1 MRCITILLAAFCAYG
16 QHFEVASVKLC
27 DPMLDPHAI
36 PRRVS
41 DPGRFERSST
51 PLASLIIAAYRLKG
65 YQLICPSWMKATRY
79 DVIATIPG
87 GATADEQAVM
97 LQNLFAE
104 RLALQVHR
112 ETKEMTVYSLEIAK
126 GGPKFQEY
134 KEGDP
139 LPPGPANS
147 EGYPSVP
154 PEGGMSCV
162 GGMGCVLRAHI
173 TMEALAK
180 RLESSVGGRPVHDET
195 GLKGTY
201 NLSSHW
207 GQDGGTESSGDGA
220 PVPGGAS
227 FAAGLFT
234 ALQSQLGL
242 KLESKKG
249 SVEMLVVDHAE
260 RVPTEN

>member
-1 MRCITILLAAFCAYG
+1 
-16 QHFEVASVKLC
+16 
-27 DPMLDPHAI
+27 
-36 PRRVS
+36 VS
-41 DPGRFERSST
+41 DPGRFERSAT
-51 PLASLIIAAYRLKG
+51 PLAALIVTAYRIKG
-65 YQLICPSWMKATRY
+65 YQLICPSWMKATWY
-79 DVIATIPG
+79 DVSAKIPE

-97 LQNLFAE
+97 LQNLLAE

-112 ETKEMTVYSLEIAK
+112 EPREMTVYTLEVAK

-134 KEGDP
+134 KDGDP

-147 EGYPSVP
+147 DGYPSLP

-162 GGMGCVLRAHI
+162 GQMGCVLRAHI
-173 TMEALAK
+173 GMEALAK
-180 RLESSVGGRPVHDET
+180 RLESLVGRPIHDET

-207 GQDGGTESSGDGA
+207 GHDGGAESSGDDDA
-220 PVPGGAS
+220 VPGQAN
-227 FAAGLFT
+227 FAAGLFG
-234 ALQSQLGL
+234 ALQSQLGV

-260 RVPTEN
+260 RVPTGN

>member
-1 MRCITILLAAFCAYG
+1 MRYVSLLLAAFSAYG
-16 QHFEVASVKLC
+16 QHFDAASVKLC

-36 PRRVS
+36 PRSVS
-41 DPGRFERSST
+41 DPGRFERTAT
-51 PLASLIIAAYRLKG
+51 PLAVLIFTAYRIRG
-65 YQLICPSWMKATRY
+65 YQLVCPSWMKATRY
-79 DVIATIPG
+79 DVIATISG
-87 GATADEQAVM
+87 GATPEEQAVM
-97 LQNLFAE
+97 LQNLLTE

-112 ETKEMTVYSLEIAK
+112 ESREMTVYTLEIAK

-139 LPPGPANS
+139 LPPAPANF
-147 EGYPSVP
+147 EVYPSLP
-154 PEGGMSCV
+154 PEGGISCL

-173 TMEALAK
+173 TMETLAR
-180 RLESSVGGRPVHDET
+180 RLENVVGGHPVHDET

-201 NLSSHW
+201 SLSSHW
-207 GQDGGTESSGDGA
+207 GQNGGAESSEDGA
-220 PVPGGAS
+220 PVPGGAN

-249 SVEMLVVDHAE
+249 PVEMLVVDHAE

>member
-1 MRCITILLAAFCAYG
+1 MRWISLLLAAFCAYG
-16 QHFEVASVKLC
+16 QHFDAASVKLC

-36 PRRVS
+36 PRSVS
-41 DPGRFERSST
+41 DPGHFERSNT
-51 PLASLIIAAYRLKG
+51 PLAVLIVTAYRIKG
-65 YQLICPSWMKATRY
+65 YQLVCPSWMKATRY

-87 GATADEQAVM
+87 GATPEEQAVM
-97 LQNLFAE
+97 LQNLLTE

-139 LPPGPANS
+139 LPPAPANF
-147 EGYPSVP
+147 EVYPSLP
-154 PEGGMSCV
+154 PEGGISCL
-162 GGMGCVLRAHI
+162 GGMGCVVRAHI

-180 RLESSVGGRPVHDET
+180 RLENLVGRPVHDET

-201 NLSSHW
+201 SLSSHW
-207 GQDGGTESSGDGA
+207 GQNGGADPSGDGA
-220 PVPGGAS
+220 PDLPS

-249 SVEMLVVDHAE
+249 AVEMLVVDHAE

>member
-1 MRCITILLAAFCAYG
+1 
-16 QHFEVASVKLC
+16 VKLS
-27 DPMLDPHAI
+27 DTTLDQHAI
-36 PRRVS
+36 SRRVS
-41 DPGRFERSST
+41 DPGRFERQNV
-51 PLASLIIAAYRLKG
+51 PLAVLVITAYRLKG
-65 YQLICPSWMKATRY
+65 YQLICPSWMKATKY

-87 GATADEQAVM
+87 GATADEQAIM
-97 LQNLFAE
+97 LQNLLTE

-112 ETKEMTVYSLEIAK
+112 ESREMTVYALQAAK

-134 KEGDP
+134 KDGDP

-147 EGYPSVP
+147 EGYPSLP

-180 RLESSVGGRPVHDET
+180 RLENLVARPVHDET

-207 GQDGGTESSGDGA
+207 GHDGGAGSSDDGA
-220 PVPGGAS
+220 ADQPS
-227 FAAGLFT
+227 FATGLFT

-249 SVEMLVVDHAE
+249 MVEMLVVDHCE
-260 RVPTEN
+260 KVPTEN

>member
-1 MRCITILLAAFCAYG
+1 MRGFSLLLAAFCAYG
-16 QHFEVASVKLC
+16 QHFEVASVKLS
-27 DPMLDPHAI
+27 DPMLDEHAI

-41 DPGRFERSST
+41 DPGRFERVSF
-51 PLASLIIAAYRLKG
+51 PLAAVVVTAYRLRG
-65 YQLICPSWMKATRY
+65 YQLICPAWMKATRI

-97 LQNLFAE
+97 LQNLLAE
-104 RLALQVHR
+104 RFALQVHR
-112 ETKEMTVYSLEIAK
+112 EPREMTVYTLGTAK

-139 LPPGPANS
+139 LPPAPANS
-147 EGYPSVP
+147 EGYPSLP
-154 PEGGMSCV
+154 PEGGFSAV
-162 GGMGCVLRAHI
+162 GGMGGVLREHI
-173 TMEALAK
+173 TMETLTK
-180 RLESSVGGRPVHDET
+180 RLESLVGRPVHDET

-201 NLSSHW
+201 NLSLHW
-207 GQDGGTESSGDGA
+207 GQNTAGSSGDGA
-220 PVPGGAS
+220 PDLPS

-249 SVEMLVVDHAE
+249 MVEMLVVDHCE
-260 RVPTEN
+260 KVPTEN

>member
-1 MRCITILLAAFCAYG
+1 MRDVSLLLAAFCAYG
-16 QHFEVASVKLC
+16 QHFEVASVKLS
-27 DPMLDPHAI
+27 DTTLDPHTI
-36 PRRVS
+36 PRGVS
-41 DPGRFERSST
+41 DPGRFERRYI
-51 PLASLIIAAYRLKG
+51 PLAALIVTAYRIKG
-65 YQLICPSWMKATRY
+65 YQLVCPSWMKATGY

-87 GATADEQAVM
+87 GATPEEQAVM
-97 LQNLFAE
+97 LQNLLTE

-134 KEGDP
+134 KDGDP

-147 EGYPSVP
+147 DGYPSLP

-173 TMEALAK
+173 GMETLAK
-180 RLESSVGGRPVHDET
+180 RLENLVGRPVHDET
-195 GLKGTY
+195 GLKGKY

-207 GQDGGTESSGDGA
+207 GHQTAESSGDGA
-220 PVPGGAS
+220 PDLPS

-234 ALQSQLGL
+234 ALQSQLGV

-249 SVEMLVVDHAE
+249 PVEMLVVDHAE

>member
-1 MRCITILLAAFCAYG
+1 MRYVSLLLAAFCAYG
-16 QHFEVASVKLC
+16 QHFEVASLKLC

-36 PRRVS
+36 PRSVS
-41 DPGRFERSST
+41 DPGHFERRII
-51 PLASLIIAAYRLKG
+51 PLASLIIAAYRIKG
-65 YQLICPSWMKATRY
+65 YQLVCPSWMKATRY

-97 LQNLFAE
+97 LQNLLSE

-112 ETKEMTVYSLEIAK
+112 ESREMTVYALEAAK

-134 KEGDP
+134 KDGDP
-139 LPPGPANS
+139 LPPAPADS
-147 EGYPSVP
+147 DVYRSLP
-154 PEGGMSCV
+154 PEGGMMCL
-162 GGMGCVLRAHI
+162 GGMGCALRAHF

-180 RLESSVGGRPVHDET
+180 RLESLVGRPVHDET

-207 GQDGGTESSGDGA
+207 GNDGGAESSGDGA
-220 PVPGGAS
+220 PDLPS
-227 FAAGLFT
+227 FLAGLFT

-242 KLESKKG
+242 KLESRKG
-249 SVEMLVVDHAE
+249 SVEMLVVDRAE
-260 RVPTEN
+260 QVPTEN